1 MDYVDPQTF
10 GRPPAHP
17 SISLPGPGRPEDTT
31 KRRLLLIYIHGF
43 QGSETSFQELPSHV
57 HDLVSN
63 LLSESHL
70 VYTRIYPRYKS
81 QGELQTAVDQFSAWL
96 APHEADDLDV
106 ILLGHSIGGILAADV
121 ALLQKGTNPKH
132 RILGLINY
140 DTPFLGLHPRIIP
153 AGIKSM
159 FPMEDAPPE
168 ENIAEEQESLGMEPA
183 YRPVA
188 PGSKPSPNF
197 NRPWRNDK
205 RQPDRGLIGGVKHFI
220 NKKKNEDNFAKS
232 VFERIISPARFANC
246 VNNYSDLRR
255 RYQRLKELEKAEFSA
270 GRIRFINYYTSS
282 TGRRQRKKSEKSE
295 ENDATKTATT
305 PPLLEFR
312 QRSNGTEGAEESMSS
327 LSLADSSSTS
337 VDQTDATLSETV
349 SHSTSESGSN
359 TKSSKSKLLKPQK
372 FILLPSYHWR
382 SDDNANWTP
391 VVMQDMDSVVAHQ
404 SMFLTTG
411 KHYDYLFGDTVA
423 IIEQWVQDDLT
434 ERMVQGN
441 LQESID

>member
-1 MDYVDPQTF
+1 MDYVEHQTF
-10 GRPPAHP
+10 DRPPANP

-43 QGSETSFQELPSHV
+43 QGSETSFQELPTHV
-57 HDLVSN
+57 HDFVTN
-63 LLSESHL
+63 LLIESHV

-96 APHEADDLDV
+96 APHEANDLDV

-121 ALLQKGTNPKH
+121 ALLQKGTKSKH

-153 AGIKSM
+153 DGIKSM
-159 FPMEDAPPE
+159 FPMKDPLPE
-168 ENIAEEQESLGMEPA
+168 ENLADEQESLGMEPA
-183 YRPVA
+183 YRPAA

-205 RQPDRGLIGGVKHFI
+205 RQPDRGLLGGMKHFI

-232 VFERIISPARFANC
+232 VFERIISPARFASC

-282 TGRRQRKKSEKSE
+282 TGRRQKEKSSKSQ
-295 ENDATKTATT
+295 ENDAKNTATT
-305 PPLLEFR
+305 SPLYGCC
-312 QRSNGTEGAEESMSS
+312 QSSNGTERAEESMSS

-337 VDQTDATLSETV
+337 MDQTESALSESV
-349 SHSTSESGSN
+349 SHNSDSGSN
-359 TKSSKSKLLKPQK
+359 TKSSSKPTKAQK
-372 FILLPSYHWR
+372 FILLPSYHWK
-382 SDDNANWTP
+382 SDDNSNWAP
-391 VVMQDMDSVVAHQ
+391 VLMQDMDAVVAHQ

-411 KHYDYLFGDTVA
+411 RHYDYLFGDTVA

-434 ERMVQGN
+434 GRMVQES
-441 LQESID
+441 LQESLD